1 MSPKADVSAER
12 KQQIYQAAMTCF
24 NRNGYFQTTMD
35 DIVAESGLSKG
46 TLYWYFDSK
55 KELFLALL
63 GDFLEPLGREWGA
76 IVADK
81 AMSATEKLLASLA
94 IFRNQL
100 TEMVDFFAFFMEA
113 MAQTSF
119 DEDVRRVTRE
129 FYKPY
134 LKNMDSILQEGIDR
148 GEFHSENV
156 QATSAVILSMFDGLT
171 LALGTGIIDDDP
183 YELLDAAETLV
194 LHGLRVEG

>member
-1 MSPKADVSAER
+1 MSPKVDVSAER

-55 KELFLALL
+55 KDLFLALL
-63 GDFLEPLGREWGA
+63 HDFLDPVGREWDA
-76 IVADK
+76 IVVDST
-81 AMSATEKLLASLA
+81 MSATEKLLASLG
-94 IFRNQL
+94 IFREQYA
-100 TEMVDFFAFFMEA
+100 EMVGFFGFFIEA

-119 DEDVRRVTRE
+119 DDDVRRVTRE

-134 LKNMDSILQEGIDR
+134 LGYMDQILQEGIDR
-148 GEFHSENV
+148 GEFRSRNV
-156 QATSAVILSMFDGLT
+156 EATSAVILSMFDGLT
-171 LALGTGIIDDDP
+171 LALGTGMIDHDP
-183 YELLDAAETLV
+183 NELLDAAESLV
-194 LHGLRVEG
+194 LDGLRAEA

>member
-63 GDFLEPLGREWGA
+63 GDFLEPLGREWDA